1 MEGLYTL
8 DQAHKE
14 LAGVAKQTIKNN
26 NSIGKVFLDGKIY
39 YKQEDVL
46 RYQQELNM
54 RKKIRINHIK
64 PGKKFIEI
72 DREKYSTCYDLSKLL
87 NINPVTIHSIL
98 KKKKLKYEDWN
109 NAKFFIKLDAMEILK
124 NHVLHK
130 KNRKKKDEQ

>member
-26 NSIGKVFLDGKIY
+26 NFIGKVFLDGKIY

-64 PGKKFIEI
+64 PGKKFIEV
-72 DREKYSTCYDLSKLL
+72 DRNRYATCYDLSKLL

-98 KKKKLKYEDWN
+98 KKKELKYESWN

-124 NHVLHK
+124 NHVLHR
-130 KNRKKKDEQ
+130 KNRKKKDAQ